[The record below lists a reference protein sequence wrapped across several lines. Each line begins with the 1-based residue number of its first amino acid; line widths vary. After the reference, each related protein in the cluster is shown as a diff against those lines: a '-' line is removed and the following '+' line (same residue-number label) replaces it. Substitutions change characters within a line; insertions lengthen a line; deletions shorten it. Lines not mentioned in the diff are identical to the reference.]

1 MSVVQ
6 LMSNELWSYYER
18 AKESS
23 FSIGPGKMF
32 MASFSHVSGVMTAGM
47 NLVPVG
53 VRYAG
58 RVLCNKVCYEQT

>member
-32 MASFSHVSGVMTAGM
+32 MDDLGKFLACVRGNDRRYESGASRSEICRPGP
-47 NLVPVG
+47 L
-53 VRYAG
+53 
-58 RVLCNKVCYEQT
+58 